1 MFLIPFM
8 TEPKTVMNGS
18 QSFAVWSE
26 MKLRWDGLMRLD
38 LGKPTS
44 EMNGEKGQVD
54 MLPLKNNKII
64 IFTAVTE
71 LPTISLKFP
80 M

>member
-1 MFLIPFM
+1 
-8 TEPKTVMNGS
+8 
-18 QSFAVWSE
+18 
-26 MKLRWDGLMRLD
+26 MKLD

-54 MLPLKNNKII
+54 ILPLKNNKII

-71 LPTISLKFP
+71 LSMISLKFLMWP
-80 M
+80 SLILHNSWDPISQHSGRKMALAEQPP

>member
-1 MFLIPFM
+1 
-8 TEPKTVMNGS
+8 
-18 QSFAVWSE
+18 
-26 MKLRWDGLMRLD
+26 MKLDP
-38 LGKPTS
+38 GKPPS

-54 MLPLKNNKII
+54 VLPLKNNKII

-71 LPTISLKFP
+71 LPMIPLKFL